1 MTATISGR
9 PDQPPTATAEH
20 VQAASVEGEVPAT
33 GGGDAPLTRDE
44 PGGEPAGVAFFDVDG
59 TLLRLTSLVS
69 FYEYYVRGFE
79 PVERARSLDAL
90 ADLLRADLPREEANA
105 AYFRLIAGEPV
116 AEMAAAGRRW
126 FQQVLVQ
133 GFVDAA
139 VHAELAAHRAAGR
152 TVVLVS
158 GSFPACLEPVAAHL
172 GADRV
177 LCSRPEIAH
186 GRYTGWIGTPMI
198 GGAKAAAVAA
208 VLDELVPG
216 APSWAYGDHD
226 SDLPM
231 LEQVTTPVVVGTD
244 AALTRVARERG
255 WDVLAGGDPLTAAAV
270 GAPAPSRAL

>member
-1 MTATISGR
+1 MTATIPR
-9 PDQPPTATAEH
+9 LPDDATTA
-20 VQAASVEGEVPAT
+20 
-33 GGGDAPLTRDE
+33 
-44 PGGEPAGVAFFDVDG
+44 PGGAEPTGVAFFDVDG

-69 FYEYYVRGFE
+69 FYEYYVRDFA
-79 PVERARSLDAL
+79 PVERSRSLDAL

-105 AYFRLIAGEPV
+105 AYYRLIAGEPV

-126 FQQVLVQ
+126 FAQVLLQ

-139 VHAELAAHRAAGR
+139 VHAQLDAHRAAGR
-152 TVVLVS
+152 AIVLVS

-198 GGAKAAAVAA
+198 GDAKAAAVAA
-208 VLDELVPG
+208 VLDELAPG
-216 APSWAYGDHD
+216 TPSWAYGDHE

-231 LEQVTTPVVVGTD
+231 LEQVRTPVVVGAD
-244 AALTRVARERG
+244 AVLTRLARERG
-255 WDVLAGGDPLTAAAV
+255 WEVLTGDGPLATTAETRPAA
-270 GAPAPSRAL
+270 SRAR